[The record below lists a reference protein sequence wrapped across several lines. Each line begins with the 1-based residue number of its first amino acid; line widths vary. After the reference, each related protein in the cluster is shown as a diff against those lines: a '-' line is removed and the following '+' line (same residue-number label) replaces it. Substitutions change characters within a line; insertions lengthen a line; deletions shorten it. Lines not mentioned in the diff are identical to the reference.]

1 MRLFY
6 LVFQNFGRD
15 STQSTSS
22 TSSTLPFAFEST
34 VFSTHTNLFEMDYN
48 VHKSNSTYLSDL
60 DLSRT
65 SIVARLILPGL
76 QILGRELSASGNE
89 NRKTGR
95 TAIVLGAVYCDF
107 QKEILPYTRYHVKS
121 RLLAWD
127 TKWFYI
133 ISHFIKGGGS
143 KKGANAKPVVLAIAL
158 SKYVG
163 KKGRWTIPP
172 EDILRVG
179 GFVPQKPESATPS
192 QASTNTLGGTVGT
205 SSATTTVVVLES
217 KVRGRLNGNWKVNGT
232 DWDYNQFELERQKG
246 IKAVEAFA
254 RASEAFDNKL
264 F

>member
-6 LVFQNFGRD
+6 LVFQNFGRE
-15 STQSTSS
+15 STPSTGLGA
-22 TSSTLPFAFEST
+22 STLPFAFEST
-34 VFSTHTNLFEMDYN
+34 IFSTHTNLFEMDYN

-76 QILGRELSASGNE
+76 RILGRELSTPGRE
-89 NRKTGR
+89 DRKTGR
-95 TAIVLGAVYCDF
+95 TAIVLGAVYCNF

-133 ISHFIKGGGS
+133 ISHFIKGSGS
-143 KKGANAKPVVLAIAL
+143 EKGTNAKPAILAIAV

-179 GFVPQKPESATPS
+179 GFVPQRPGIAIPS
-192 QASTNTLGGTVGT
+192 RPSTNNLGSTVRT
-205 SSATTTVVVLES
+205 SSATATAVVSEP
-217 KVRGRLNGNWKVNGT
+217 KVRGRLNENWKVNGT
-232 DWDYNQFELERQKG
+232 DWSYDQFELERQRG